1 MTIQYT
7 PLADRLLAY
16 LAADRLNLSAKSSS
30 LNTSILLS
38 SDLFNQEGGI
48 VTANYGFD
56 GYMGIPGMDG
66 TDAESQQIAFDN
78 NVAWNNLGDLSTT
91 TQRAYTSAISTDT
104 VQSVYGVNLEKNDNI
119 PIDWHSARRFDFVP
133 AVLLRSP
140 WLGIWV
146 ILALGDQKT

>member
-56 GYMGIPGMDG
+56 GYMGILVDPPGCRNSIILTGRDYH
-66 TDAESQQIAFDN
+66 
-78 NVAWNNLGDLSTT
+78 LS
-91 TQRAYTSAISTDT
+91 SS
-104 VQSVYGVNLEKNDNI
+104 SL
-119 PIDWHSARRFDFVP
+119 
-133 AVLLRSP
+133 
-140 WLGIWV
+140 
-146 ILALGDQKT
+146 